1 MFRWSARFRAR
12 QYIRCSLW
20 VVPML
25 GGIAG
30 VLLSWVS
37 AAIDESVTLP
47 EQWQYTQN
55 TATTLLTTIVGA
67 MVGLLGLVVTIGVLV
82 VQQATSS
89 LSPRFMRL
97 WYSQRLQKAVL
108 ATFAGTF
115 AFAFGNLRRVS
126 DTFIPDVG
134 VTLAGI
140 ACAGSLL
147 MLLLYLD
154 SFTHHLRPV
163 AVASLV
169 ARRGLRVLTTA
180 RSVLSPHPDLDVAA
194 VTTGE
199 PVLRVSSPRAGA
211 VQAVHVA
218 GLLAQAERHDCT
230 LVLTCSVGDFVP
242 AGETVIEVY
251 GRSVP
256 REEALLGCMALG
268 VERTIEQDP
277 GFAMRILVDI
287 AIRALSPAVNDPT
300 TAVQVL
306 NHLETLL
313 RAISTAPLPGA
324 FSLVDATG
332 RHRVVVPGRRWEDYL
347 ELGLTEIRQYGATSI
362 QVCRR
367 LAALLDALAESASP
381 ERQAAVDRQRALL
394 EDSVDQSFPE
404 PAARERA
411 RQADRQGI
419 GGRRTARTLEADGQ
433 VGVVGRT
440 SAG

>member
-1 MFRWSARFRAR
+1 MLNWSVRFRLR
-12 QYIRCSLW
+12 QYIKCSLW
-20 VVPML
+20 VLPVL

-30 VLLSWVS
+30 ILLSFVS
-37 AAIDESVTLP
+37 ADIDESVTVP
-47 EQWQYTQN
+47 VQWQYTQN

-115 AFAFGNLRRVS
+115 TFAFGNLRRVNDS
-126 DTFIPDVG
+126 FVPDVG
-134 VTLAGI
+134 VTVAGI
-140 ACAGSLL
+140 ACAGSLV

-154 SFTHHLRPV
+154 NFTHHLRPV

-169 ARRGLRVLTTA
+169 ARRGQGVLTAA
-180 RSVLSPHPDLDVAA
+180 RAELMAHPDLDVTA

-199 PVLRVSSPRAGA
+199 PVLRVTSPRAGA
-211 VQAVHVA
+211 VQAVHTA
-218 GLLAQAERHDCT
+218 GLLALAERHDCT
-230 LVLTCSVGDFVP
+230 MVLAFSVGDFVP

-251 GRSVP
+251 GRSSP
-256 REEALLGCMALG
+256 APDALLGCLAFGM
-268 VERTIEQDP
+268 ERTIEQDP

-306 NHLETLL
+306 NHLEGLL
-313 RAISTAPLPGA
+313 RALSTTPLPGRY
-324 FSLVDATG
+324 SLDDAAG
-332 RHRVVVPGRRWEDYL
+332 GHRVVIPGRRWEDYL
-347 ELGLTEIRQYGATSI
+347 ELGLTEIRQYGATSP

-367 LAALLDALAESASP
+367 LAALLDALSESAPP
-381 ERQAAVDRQRALL
+381 ERQAAIDRQRALL
-394 EDSVDQSFPE
+394 ADSVDESFLE

-411 RQADRQGI
+411 RQPDRQGI
-419 GGRRTARTLEADGQ
+419 GGRLTAPEIDPDGQ
-433 VGVVGRT
+433 VGVVGRA

>member
-12 QYIRCSLW
+12 EYIRCSLW

-25 GGIAG
+25 GGVAG

-47 EQWQYTQN
+47 AQWQYTQN

-108 ATFAGTF
+108 AMFAGTF

-126 DTFIPDVG
+126 ETFVPDVG

-140 ACAGSLL
+140 ACSGSLV

-154 SFTHHLRPV
+154 NFTHHLRPV

-169 ARRGLRVLTTA
+169 ARRGLRVLA
-180 RSVLSPHPDLDVAA
+180 SAHAVLMSHPDLDVAA

-199 PVLRVSSPRAGA
+199 PVLRVTSPRAGA
-211 VQAVHVA
+211 VQAVHAA
-218 GLLAQAERHDCT
+218 GLLAVAERHDCT
-230 LVLTCSVGDFVP
+230 LVLTCSVGDFV
-242 AGETVIEVY
+242 ATGVTVIEVY
-251 GRSVP
+251 GRSAP
-256 REEALLGCMALG
+256 NAEALLGCMAFG

-300 TAVQVL
+300 TAVQIL

-313 RAISTAPLPGA
+313 QALSTAPLPGT
-324 FSLVDATG
+324 FSLDDASG
-332 RHRVVVPGRRWEDYL
+332 RHRVVIPGRRWEDYL
-347 ELGLTEIRQYGATSI
+347 ELGLTEIRQYGATSP

-381 ERQAAVDRQRALL
+381 QRQAAVDGQRALL
-394 EDSVDQSFPE
+394 ADSVTQNFPE
-404 PAARERA
+404 PAARA
-411 RQADRQGI
+411 QAAHADRQGI
-419 GGRRTARTLEADGQ
+419 GGRWTAPTMEPDGQ

>member
-1 MFRWSARFRAR
+1 MVSWSLRFRVR
-12 QYIRCSLW
+12 QYIRYSLW

-25 GGIAG
+25 GGVAG

-37 AAIDESVTLP
+37 ADIDESVTLP
-47 EQWQYTQN
+47 VQWQYTQN

-97 WYSQRLQKAVL
+97 WYSQHLQKAVL

-126 DTFIPDVG
+126 DSFVPDVG
-134 VTLAGI
+134 ITLSAI
-140 ACAGSLL
+140 ACAGSVL
-147 MLLLYLD
+147 MLLIYLD

-169 ARRGLRVLTTA
+169 ARRGQRVLTTA
-180 RSVLSPHPDLDVAA
+180 RSVLMAHPGLDEAA
-194 VTTGE
+194 ITTGE
-199 PVLRVSSPRAGA
+199 PSLRISSPRAGA
-211 VQAVHVA
+211 VQAVHA
-218 GLLAQAERHDCT
+218 SGLLAQAERHDCT

-242 AGETVIEVY
+242 AGVTVIEVY
-251 GRSVP
+251 GQSIP
-256 REEALLGCMALG
+256 TPESLLGCMAFG
-268 VERTIEQDP
+268 DERTIEQDP

-313 RAISTAPLPGA
+313 QALSKAPLPGA
-324 FSLVDATG
+324 YALDDATG

-347 ELGLTEIRQYGATSI
+347 ELGLTEIRQYGATST

-381 ERQAAVDRQRALL
+381 ERQAAVERQRTLL
-394 EDSVDQSFPE
+394 ADIVDQSFSE

-411 RQADRQGI
+411 RQPDRQGI
-419 GGRRTARTLEADGQ
+419 GGRRTAPTIEADGQ
-433 VGVVGRT
+433 VGGVGRT

>member
-1 MFRWSARFRAR
+1 MFRWSAWFRVR
-12 QYIRCSLW
+12 EYVRCSLW

-25 GGIAG
+25 GGLAG
-30 VLLSWVS
+30 VVLSYGS
-37 AAIDESVTLP
+37 AKIDESVTVPL
-47 EQWQYTQN
+47 QWQYTQN

-108 ATFAGTF
+108 ATFACTF
-115 AFAFGNLRRVS
+115 AFAFGNLRRVNDS
-126 DTFIPDVG
+126 FVPDVG

-140 ACAGSLL
+140 ACSISLI
-147 MLLLYLD
+147 MLLFYLD

-169 ARRGLRVLTTA
+169 ARRGQRVVTEARAVLTA
-180 RSVLSPHPDLDVAA
+180 DPDLDLSAH
-194 VTTGE
+194 TTGD
-199 PVLRVSSPRAGA
+199 PVLRVMSRRAGA
-211 VQAVHVA
+211 VQAVHTD

-230 LVLTCSVGDFVP
+230 LVLTFSVGDFVAADVP
-242 AGETVIEVY
+242 VIEVY
-251 GRSVP
+251 GRSAP
-256 REEALLGCMALG
+256 RPEVLLGYLAFG

-313 RAISTAPLPGA
+313 QTLSTAPLPGTFA
-324 FSLVDATG
+324 LDDATG
-332 RHRVVVPGRRWEDYL
+332 RHRVLIPGRRWEDYL
-347 ELGLTEIRQYGATSI
+347 ELALTEIRQYGAGSP

-367 LAALLDALAESASP
+367 LAALLDELAATVP
-381 ERQAAVDRQRALL
+381 PDRQAAVAAQQALL
-394 EDSVDQSFPE
+394 ADTVDENFTE
-404 PAARERA
+404 PAARARA
-411 RQADRQGI
+411 KQPDRQGI
-419 GGRRTARTLEADGQ
+419 GGRRTAPTAGTDGQ